1 MRLREKVAV
10 VTGAGR
16 GIGRATALMLA
27 DEGAAV
33 AVVARTADEI
43 HGVAR
48 EIREQRAAGPN
59 GGSDR
64 LALAV
69 PCDVTDEEQVE
80 GMIARVLEEFGRI
93 DILVN
98 NAGFNARAVVEET
111 TAASWQQ
118 ILAVNTTGT
127 FLCSRA
133 VLAPMRRQ
141 GGGRIVNIVSGAG
154 KRGSPTRGAYS
165 AAKFG
170 VIGFSQAL
178 QLEVRDAGIT
188 VSCVSPGP
196 VATKLRAQ
204 NVPDEDPTALLQ
216 PEDIA
221 EAVVFVAT
229 RPDRVIIPEFEVRPR
244 AFL

>member
-1 MRLREKVAV
+1 MRLKDQVAV

-16 GIGRATALMLA
+16 GIGRATALALA

-33 AVVARTADEI
+33 ALVARTSGELAE
-43 HGVAR
+43 VAK
-48 EIREQRAAGPN
+48 EIRGRRDGGGGERAV
-59 GGSDR
+59 
-64 LALAV
+64 LAV

-80 GMIARVLEEFGRI
+80 GMVARVLEEFGRI
-93 DILVN
+93 DVLVN
-98 NAGFNARAVVEET
+98 NAGFNQVGIVEET
-111 TAASWQQ
+111 PLQRWQE

-133 VLAPMRRQ
+133 VLPTMRRQ
-141 GGGRIVNIVSGAG
+141 GGGRIVNVVSGAG
-154 KRGSPTRGAYS
+154 KRGSATRGAYS

-178 QLEVRDAGIT
+178 QLEVKGQGIT

-204 NVPDEDPTALLQ
+204 NAPGEDPATLLQ
-216 PEDIA
+216 PEDVA
-221 EAVVFVAT
+221 EAIVFVAT
-229 RPDRVIIPEFEVRPR
+229 RPERVIIPEFEVRPR
-244 AFL
+244 AYL

>member
-1 MRLREKVAV
+1 MRLKDKVAV

-16 GIGRATALMLA
+16 GIGRATALQLA

-33 AVVARTADEI
+33 AVIARTADEI
-43 HGVAR
+43 QAVAT
-48 EIREQRAAGPN
+48 EIREQRAGAN
-59 GGSDR
+59 GGGER
-64 LALAV
+64 LALAI

-80 GMIARVLEEFGRI
+80 GMVARVLEEFGRI
-93 DILVN
+93 DLLVN
-98 NAGFNARAVVEET
+98 NAGYNARAVVEET
-111 TAASWQQ
+111 TAAAWQQ

-133 VLAPMRRQ
+133 VIGTMRRQ
-141 GGGRIVNIVSGAG
+141 GGGKIVNVVSGAG

-178 QLEVRDAGIT
+178 QAEVRDAGIT

-196 VATKLRAQ
+196 VATRLRAQ
-204 NVPDEDPTALLQ
+204 NVPDEDMTALLL

-221 EAVVFVAT
+221 EAIVFVAT
-229 RPDRVIIPEFEVRPR
+229 RPERVVIPEFEVRPR

>member
-1 MRLREKVAV
+1 MRLKERVAI

-16 GIGRATALMLA
+16 GIGRATALALA

-33 AVVARTADEI
+33 ALVARSSGELAE
-43 HGVAR
+43 VAR
-48 EIREQRAAGPN
+48 DVRGRRA
-59 GGSDR
+59 GGTER
-64 LALAV
+64 AALAV

-80 GMIARVLEEFGRI
+80 GMVARVLEEFGRV
-93 DILVN
+93 DLLVN
-98 NAGFNARAVVEET
+98 NAGFNQVGLVEET
-111 TAASWQQ
+111 PLARWQD

-133 VLAPMRRQ
+133 VLPTMRRQ
-141 GGGRIVNIVSGAG
+141 GGGKIVNVVSGAG
-154 KRGSPTRGAYS
+154 KRGSATRGAYS

-178 QLEVRDAGIT
+178 QLEVKGQGIT
-188 VSCVSPGP
+188 VSCVSPGS

-204 NVPDEDPTALLQ
+204 NAPGEDPATLLQ
-216 PEDIA
+216 CEDIA
-221 EAVVFVAT
+221 EAIVFVAT
-229 RPDRVIIPEFEVRPR
+229 RPEHVIIPEFEVRPR

>member
-1 MRLREKVAV
+1 MRLKEKVAV

-16 GIGRATALMLA
+16 GIGRATALALA
-27 DEGAAV
+27 DEGAAI
-33 AVVARTADEI
+33 ALVARSSRELAD
-43 HGVAR
+43 VAR
-48 EIREQRAAGPN
+48 EIRARRDGGGAGERAV
-59 GGSDR
+59 
-64 LALAV
+64 LAV

-80 GMIARVLEEFGRI
+80 GMVARVLEEFGRI
-93 DILVN
+93 DVLVN
-98 NAGFNARAVVEET
+98 NAGFNQVGLVEET
-111 TAASWQQ
+111 PLARWQE

-133 VLAPMRRQ
+133 VLPTMRRQ
-141 GGGRIVNIVSGAG
+141 GGGKIVNVVSGAG
-154 KRGSPTRGAYS
+154 KRGSATRGAYS

-178 QLEVRDAGIT
+178 QLEVKGRGIT

-204 NVPDEDPTALLQ
+204 NVPGEDPATLLQ
-216 PEDIA
+216 CDDIA
-221 EAVVFVAT
+221 EAIVFLAT
-229 RPDRVIIPEFEVRPR
+229 RPEWVIIPEFEVRPR

>member
-1 MRLREKVAV
+1 MRLKEQVAV

-16 GIGRATALMLA
+16 GIGRATALALA

-33 AVVARTADEI
+33 ALIARSSGELAEVAK
-43 HGVAR
+43 
-48 EIREQRAAGPN
+48 EIRGRRDGGGAERA
-59 GGSDR
+59 
-64 LALAV
+64 ALAV

-93 DILVN
+93 DVLVN
-98 NAGFNARAVVEET
+98 NAGFNQVGLVEET
-111 TAASWQQ
+111 PLARWQE

-133 VLAPMRRQ
+133 VLPTMRRQ
-141 GGGRIVNIVSGAG
+141 GGGRIVNVVSGAG
-154 KRGSPTRGAYS
+154 KRGSATRGAYS

-178 QLEVRDAGIT
+178 QLEVKGQGIT

-204 NVPDEDPTALLQ
+204 NAPGEDPSTILQ
-216 PEDIA
+216 PEDVA
-221 EAVVFVAT
+221 EAIVFVAT
-229 RPDRVIIPEFEVRPR
+229 RPERVIIPELEVRPR
-244 AFL
+244 SAL